1 MRERKWVW
9 QATAITAASTRA
21 TNTATMHCSMAAPG
35 SEEIKSL
42 RMIVAKPT
50 MLQVHKAIHDPL

>member
-21 TNTATMHCSMAAPG
+21 TNTAKMHCSMAAPG

-42 RMIVAKPT
+42 RRCP
-50 MLQVHKAIHDPL
+50 DPC